1 MKTLKFILAAIFVS
15 GLVSVAVAQDKV
27 VTVNSD
33 GSYSVIEYPVDKEV
47 TVSLMPSASLHGG
60 KGTARVMRTSNGTKV
75 WFDVNGLPS
84 TTSSYYAYAVD
95 PSGTPTLLGPINV
108 TNGVATAEFTTPMD
122 QFMLV
127 VSPAQGLTGL
137 TSSNVIFT
145 SEVPSGYTVVPR
157 RVMNTP
163 VSAVAGVSVVKYD
176 VPLLNVSSF
185 GRDAR
190 TVKLHFDD
198 TQYKGLDAKAHIH
211 RHDDGMT
218 TVRME
223 FDDLKKIPAN
233 SRFVLWAYSPDG
245 TYTKLGQIYNS
256 GRHDNMVI
264 DAKTS
269 LNDFGLLL
277 TAEESDVTVPTGRS
291 WSVFRL

>member
-1 MKTLKFILAAIFVS
+1 MNTLKFILAAIFVS
-15 GLVSVAVAQDKV
+15 GLLSVAVAQDKV

-33 GSYSVIEYPVDKEV
+33 GSYSVIEYPVGKEV
-47 TVSLMPSASLHGG
+47 TVNLMPSASFTGG
-60 KGTARVMRTSNGTKV
+60 KGTARVMRTSDGTKV

-84 TTSSYYAYAVD
+84 TTSGYYAYAID
-95 PSGTPTLLGPINV
+95 PAGTPTLLGPLTI
-108 TNGVATAEFTTPMD
+108 TNGIATAEFTTPMD

-127 VSPAQGLTGL
+127 VSPAQGLTGV

-145 SEVPSGYTVVPR
+145 SEVPAGYTVIPR
-157 RVMNTP
+157 RVVNAP

-176 VPLLNVSSF
+176 VPLLNVPSF
-185 GRDAR
+185 GKDAR
-190 TVKLHFDD
+190 TVKLHFDG
-198 TQYKGLDAKAHIH
+198 TPYKGLDAKAHIH
-211 RHDDGMT
+211 RHDKGMT

-256 GRHDNMVI
+256 GRHDDMTIN
-264 DAKTS
+264 AETS
-269 LNDFGLLL
+269 LTDFGLLL
-277 TAEESDVTVPTGRS
+277 TAEESEVTVPTGRS
-291 WSVFRL
+291 FSVFRL